1 MAMSTSRQTPQ
12 SSGRQPEQGSRTR
25 RGPAGFG
32 LPGPRR
38 EQHVLTADQLEAVRL
53 PVGGDGV
60 VVGTEGTGAPAVL
73 GLFRP
78 RAYDVVLVGGV
89 WTAQLV
95 ALRAAATGA
104 RVAVETGRG
113 QAWSPVAQA
122 AGGGQP
128 CMTVH
133 PIGRLGP
140 QGASVANPVLVVRD
154 AGPRPARTRL
164 SAAPWQAMLTLL
176 PYLAEGAERLLTS
189 ADLVGVQRVAPQ
201 EAALI
206 ARALGL
212 PPEEEAALPNLGD
225 GVTLWT
231 NRRSR
236 AFVQGGPT
244 ASEAQVLGQARRV
257 D

>member
-1 MAMSTSRQTPQ
+1 MPTSRQTLQPPAEAP
-12 SSGRQPEQGSRTR
+12 SPGGRVR
-25 RGPAGFG
+25 RALAGFG

-38 EQHVLTADQLEAVRL
+38 EQHVLTLDQLGSVSL
-53 PVGGDGV
+53 PVGDDGV
-60 VVGTEGTGAPAVL
+60 VVGTDGTGAPAVL

-78 RAYDVVLVGGV
+78 RSYDVVLVGGV
-89 WTAQLV
+89 WTAQLI

-104 RVAVETGRG
+104 RVAVETERG
-113 QAWSPVAQA
+113 QTWGPVAQA

-140 QGASVANPVLVVRD
+140 QGASVAGPVLVVRD

-176 PYLAEGAERLLTS
+176 PYLAEGADRLLTS

-206 ARALGL
+206 ARALDL
-212 PPEEEAALPNLGD
+212 PREEEAALPNLGD

-231 NRRSR
+231 NRRTR
-236 AFVQGGPT
+236 TFVQGGPT